1 MMCAWNDLLEIIPQR
16 MRQEVDC
23 IGRSSLLEF
32 RMRCGSAPELVMT
45 DGSCWLQETCCRE
58 DIAYT
63 IQSASRY
70 SPWSMSSVKNG
81 YLTASGG
88 HRIGLCGLTLYQ
100 NGTSCG
106 LRDITSVCIRVARDY
121 PGIARNVPDEGS
133 VLIIGAPG
141 WGKTTLLR
149 DLIRRRSEKKQVA
162 VVDERGELFPCGADF
177 LRGPRTDVLSGC
189 SKPHGIEIALRTMSP
204 VVIAVDEIT
213 AKSDCEALLHAAW
226 CGTDLMATAHASN
239 VKDLYQRE
247 IYRPL
252 AESNLFRTLLV
263 LKRDKTWHLERV
275 GV

>member
-16 MRQEVDC
+16 MRQDVDC

-100 NGTSCG
+100 NGTSRG

-162 VVDERGELFPCGADF
+162 VVDERGELFPEGMETGTRTDI
-177 LRGPRTDVLSGC
+177 LRGCHKKD
-189 SKPHGIEIALRTMSP
+189 GIEQVMRTMGPGCIAL
-204 VVIAVDEIT
+204 DEIS
-213 AKSDCEALLHAAW
+213 AEEDCVSLFHAAG
-226 CGTDLMATAHASN
+226 CGVELLATIHAVQKDELCSHPVYQKLMTRNIFQWIVILDKERDYS
-239 VKDLYQRE
+239 VER
-247 IYRPL
+247 IL
-252 AESNLFRTLLV
+252 A
-263 LKRDKTWHLERV
+263 
-275 GV
+275 